1 MLESVKQSKNTFFIN
16 LRDEE
21 QILNETNDLIF
32 GLIKEDLVN
41 NYKNPEKKKFTE
53 LHELMRNKMAL
64 HIFFKKNIFRKKRTK
79 IQLDGEYVS
88 LRVYCQKTD
97 NIFLRELLFKYNFV
111 KKGKKEN
118 RINNEILQR

>member
-41 NYKNPEKKKFTE
+41 NYKNPEEKDFTE
-53 LHELMRNKMAL
+53 LHELMRNKISL

-88 LRVYCQKTD
+88 LRVYCQKT
-97 NIFLRELLFKYNFV
+97 NNKNLRELLFKYNFV
-111 KKGKKEN
+111 KRGKKEN
-118 RINNEILQR
+118 RINN

>member
-64 HIFFKKNIFRKKRTK
+64 HIFFKKNIFRKKITK

-88 LRVYCQKTD
+88 LRVYCQKTN

>member
-41 NYKNPEKKKFTE
+41 NYKNPEEKDFTE
-53 LHELMRNKMAL
+53 LHELMRNKIAL
-64 HIFFKKNIFRKKRTK
+64 HIFFKKNIFKKKRTK
-79 IQLDGEYVS
+79 IQLDDEYVS
-88 LRVYCQKTD
+88 LRVYCQKT
-97 NIFLRELLFKYNFV
+97 NNKNLRELLFKYNFV
-111 KKGKKEN
+111 KKGKRK
-118 RINNEILQR
+118 IEI

>member
-16 LRDEE
+16 LRDEK

-88 LRVYCQKTD
+88 LRVYCQKT
-97 NIFLRELLFKYNFV
+97 NNKNLRELLFKYNFV

>member
-88 LRVYCQKTD
+88 LRVYCQKT
-97 NIFLRELLFKYNFV
+97 NNKNLRELLFKYNFV

>member
-88 LRVYCQKTD
+88 LRVYCQKTN

>member
-16 LRDEE
+16 LRDEK

-88 LRVYCQKTD
+88 LRVYCQKTN

>member
-32 GLIKEDLVN
+32 GLIKEDIVN
-41 NYKNPEKKKFTE
+41 NYKNPEEKDFTE

-64 HIFFKKNIFRKKRTK
+64 HIFFKKNILWARRSFWA
-79 IQLDGEYVS
+79 S
-88 LRVYCQKTD
+88 LLYLPV
-97 NIFLRELLFKYNFV
+97 LLFMMNYDK
-111 KKGKKEN
+111 
-118 RINNEILQR
+118 IS

>member
-32 GLIKEDLVN
+32 GLIKEDIVN
-41 NYKNPEKKKFTE
+41 NYKNPEEKVFTE
-53 LHELMRNKMAL
+53 LHELMRNKIAL
-64 HIFFKKNIFRKKRTK
+64 HIFFKKNIFKKKRTK

-88 LRVYCQKTD
+88 LRVYCQKT
-97 NIFLRELLFKYNFV
+97 NNKNLRELLFKYNFV
-111 KKGKKEN
+111 KKKRKKEN
-118 RINNEILQR
+118 RNLE